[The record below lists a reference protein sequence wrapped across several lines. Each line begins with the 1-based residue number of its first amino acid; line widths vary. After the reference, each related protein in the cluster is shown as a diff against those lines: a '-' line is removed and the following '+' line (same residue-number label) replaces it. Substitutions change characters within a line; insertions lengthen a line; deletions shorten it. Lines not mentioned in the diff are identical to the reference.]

1 MSNKH
6 PVPVISCVVGVYW
19 FVRTPKTDASV
30 AATAY
35 KLLAVGGF
43 LVNTGGGG
51 NRCRD
56 WGGGA
61 WYGWVERGDGGR
73 KVSYR
78 GGMCVLDLTKLHY
91 IIVRG
96 E

>member
-43 LVNTGGGG
+43 LVNIGGGW
-51 NRCRD
+51 NRCRQ
-56 WGGGA
+56 WVWWA
-61 WYGWVERGDGGR
+61 WYGGVER
-73 KVSYR
+73 KVSYWGR
-78 GGMCVLDLTKLHY
+78 MCMLDLTKLHY